1 MVVDATGAHS
11 MTMRL
16 QPIELRW
23 RGEGLASSS
32 IGRSRGVGSKA
43 IPGEGDFVGRERERA
58 ALERVLGD
66 PGAARGRI
74 ALIAGDAGVGK
85 TRLAERVLHDRDVQI
100 LRGDASEQTT
110 RPYGPIAAALRT
122 FLRSDPRG
130 LDASG
135 PLSGHLGLLLPEL
148 GDAPEGGDRA
158 TVCEALR
165 CAFRT
170 VARRRPVI
178 VFLDDLHWADAT
190 TIELLPALAAALDDE
205 PVLVL
210 GAYRTDE
217 LPRGHPLRRMRAELR
232 RAGRLQEFALGPLDP
247 EQTGELATRVLG
259 AAPARSLA
267 RIIYDRTQG
276 VPYFVEELC
285 SALSTAGRVVNGRSG
300 LELLAGGEIP
310 LPDTVRDAVLM
321 RVKDISPDAR
331 RVLDVASVAG
341 IRFDLALV
349 AEVAGDA
356 AIDEPVAIGVV
367 VEVEPG
373 VAAFRHALTREA
385 FYLDI
390 GWGRRR
396 ALHRRLAELLEAR
409 GARPALVA
417 EHWAAARE
425 PARAR
430 PALLAAA
437 REQEAAHAYRD
448 ALGSSRRAL
457 ELLTVEDH
465 DERVALL
472 VRIGH
477 YAELCGELGDAV
489 LAWEEACDARR
500 LDDDTRGVAEL
511 DRRLAVAYE
520 LQGDWQSAIA
530 AHQRAGQ
537 GFARARHDS
546 AAAAEFLAAAAHLDG
561 MGSTTPA
568 LGLAQ
573 QAARLARRSGRRDL
587 VARSLGLEGS
597 VRAKLGDKAAGI
609 ALAREGLS
617 LALAENLTGAA
628 TELYL
633 RLAAV
638 LENAAELNGARQVY
652 DEAYDFCVA
661 NGAPGVAQ
669 VCLVCLAYVL
679 WETGR
684 WDEAEALEREIIAS
698 PESPLGVVMAAK
710 SALAIFHTAR
720 GQTRGTRRQL
730 VEGLSYARQNDR
742 LRFEF
747 NCLVGLAWLDELE
760 GADAPAARR
769 YHEIVRRRSETEDK
783 HYAPMA
789 LRAAVTFF
797 ATHGEGAAA
806 RACAGELADMASA
819 TTNPET
825 LAALAHAL
833 GEVALLEGEPGHAVA
848 EFGRALDLLR
858 ELELPHARAHSQIR
872 TAAAHAAAGER
883 QQAVERLTDAY
894 RTSRKLGA
902 QPLAALAAG
911 RLDELGERVDRRLG
925 RRAASD
931 LERRGLTRRELEVL
945 RFVAVGRTNR
955 EIAAELFLS
964 KRTVDMHVRSVLM
977 KMSCNSRTEATRRA
991 WELGLVD

>member
-1 MVVDATGAHS
+1 M
-11 MTMRL
+11 
-16 QPIELRW
+16 
-23 RGEGLASSS
+23 
-32 IGRSRGVGSKA
+32 
-43 IPGEGDFVGRERERA
+43 
-58 ALERVLGD
+58 
-66 PGAARGRI
+66 
-74 ALIAGDAGVGK
+74 
-85 TRLAERVLHDRDVQI
+85 
-100 LRGDASEQTT
+100 
-110 RPYGPIAAALRT
+110 
-122 FLRSDPRG
+122 FLRSDPSG

-135 PLSGHLGLLLPEL
+135 PLSGYLGLLLPEL
-148 GDAPEGGDRA
+148 GDAPAGGDRA

-165 CAFRT
+165 CAFQA
-170 VARRRPVI
+170 VARRGPVV

-190 TIELLPALAAALDDE
+190 TIELLPALVATLAGE
-205 PVLVL
+205 PLLVL
-210 GAYRTDE
+210 GAYRSDE
-217 LPRGHPLRRMRAELR
+217 LSRGHPLRRMRAELR
-232 RAGRLQEFALGPLDP
+232 RAGRLQELALDPLDT
-247 EQTGELATRVLG
+247 EQTGALASRVLG
-259 AAPARSLA
+259 AAPERSLA
-267 RIIYDRTQG
+267 KTIYDRTEG

-285 SALSTAGRVVNGRSG
+285 AALRTAGRVVQGRSG
-300 LELLAGGEIP
+300 LELVARGEIP
-310 LPDTVRDAVLM
+310 VPDTVRDAVLM
-321 RVKDISPDAR
+321 RVKDISPGAR

-341 IRFDLALV
+341 VRFDLALV
-349 AEVAGDA
+349 AEIAGDA
-356 AIDEPVAIGVV
+356 AIDEPAALGVV

-390 GWGRRR
+390 AWGRRR
-396 ALHRRLAELLEAR
+396 ALHRRLAGLLEAR

-417 EHWAAARE
+417 EHWAAAHE

-437 REQEAAHAYRD
+437 REQHAAHAYRD
-448 ALGSSRRAL
+448 ALHSSRRAL
-457 ELLTVEDH
+457 ELLSAEDRDDRVE
-465 DERVALL
+465 LL

-489 LAWEEACDARR
+489 LAWEEAADARR
-500 LDDDTRGVAEL
+500 VDGDTREAAEL

-520 LQGDWQSAIA
+520 LQGDWGSAIA
-530 AHQRAGQ
+530 ARQRAGH
-537 GFARARHDS
+537 GFARVRQEKD
-546 AAAAEFLAAAAHLDG
+546 AAAELLAAAAHLDG

-568 LGLAQ
+568 LELAQ
-573 QAARLARRSGRRDL
+573 QAGELARWSGQRDL

-597 VRAKLGDKAAGI
+597 VRAKLGDVEAGI
-609 ALAREGLS
+609 ALARQGLS
-617 LALAENLTGAA
+617 LALGENLTGAA

-638 LENAAELNGARQVY
+638 LENTADLGGARHVY

-661 NGAPGVAQ
+661 NGSPDAAQ
-669 VCLVCLAYVL
+669 VCLVCLAYIL

-684 WDEAEALEREIIAS
+684 WTEAEALEREIIAS
-698 PESPLGVVMAAK
+698 PESPVSVVMAAK
-710 SALAIFHTAR
+710 SALAIFRTAR

-730 VEGLSYARQNDR
+730 VEGLSYARRNDR

-760 GADAPAARR
+760 GADASAARR

-789 LRAAVTFF
+789 LRSAVTFF
-797 ATHGEGAAA
+797 ATHDDAAAA
-806 RACAGELADMASA
+806 RGCAAELADMASA
-819 TTNPET
+819 TTNAET
-825 LAALAHAL
+825 LATLAHAL
-833 GEVALLEGEPGHAVA
+833 GEVALLEREPDHAVA
-848 EFGRALDLLR
+848 EFARALDLLR
-858 ELELPHARAHSQIR
+858 ELELPHARAQSQIR
-872 TAAAHAAAGER
+872 AAAALAAAGQR
-883 QQAVERLTDAY
+883 QPAVERLTDAY
-894 RTSRKLGA
+894 RTARKLGA

-911 RLDELGERVDRRLG
+911 RREELGERVGRRLG
-925 RRAASD
+925 RRAADD